1 MKLTKNNLLSA
12 IADLIQM
19 LSEYGCEND
28 SIINTLMLYGFT
40 KDQIADWYGLEP
52 SNFETYNE
60 APYGEKK

>member
-28 SIINTLMLYGFT
+28 SIIHTLLHYGFT
-40 KDQIADWYGLEP
+40 KDQIADWYGLAD
-52 SNFETYNE
+52 SGFETYNE